1 MFKRGNV
8 HQTQCSSILSYKRS
22 EANFRTST
30 VEYLK
35 YINEKHKLHWGDI
48 KSYLVVMPGGKKFI
62 LFLLELVAFV
72 VQEQIRHREKLLGA
86 EVEAGHA
93 AELNLKRMRKQNVFF
108 KIYASAYINN
118 VDEQIVQLRDKTR
131 QLNNIFESL
140 AKETGRYKT
149 EIYTDTF
156 IASFE
161 KSNRELFEE
170 KYAKGTVMVRKLEE
184 PLVTLKEV
192 IDKFQLKEAEMKY
205 DKGRVRQA
213 LQKIFDVLPAENTA
227 NSDVFVHPTVNPMD
241 DIHLNELIIAFN
253 QIQPL
258 LENAF
263 IDVEQTRNCGELA
276 AAELS
281 ALKNEFHRI
290 ESQITN
296 LQLSLNSQMKKRTNN
311 NKHTPGNMNEDC
323 NSLMLKYVCTPPIK
337 FETINAG
344 RMDNIRLPLFA
355 DMQTKTASDPFC
367 ANISVLPRSA
377 RKVTVKDSS
386 IDMNN
391 TNNKSRIIDS
401 TQLLRTIHKSA
412 ARAQRKNSQNLST
425 TSAALLST
433 SWRERQNLFHFD
445 MESEPVVSTE
455 NTIKT
460 ISNVGDANKS
470 INRTADNNQ
479 MNGLSHIST
488 SPYTPFNSNE
498 RTRIPRTHL
507 LDAINS
513 SSGSGGSKTKVFY
526 SRRLSAVQKVQ
537 GDSLN
542 IANMSTSPS
551 GRLDALVPTTNEYVD
566 TPRLKLNDITMQEN
580 AIFIDKSDERVTT
593 VQVLEL
599 SSRCVLVSKDEQ
611 KITLNGENDQNVGN
625 TPKNQQMP
633 IQIITDNDDDLFN
646 ISDTVLKDITM

>member
-1 MFKRGNV
+1 
-8 HQTQCSSILSYKRS
+8 
-22 EANFRTST
+22 
-30 VEYLK
+30 
-35 YINEKHKLHWGDI
+35 
-48 KSYLVVMPGGKKFI
+48 
-62 LFLLELVAFV
+62 
-72 VQEQIRHREKLLGA
+72 
-86 EVEAGHA
+86 
-93 AELNLKRMRKQNVFF
+93 
-108 KIYASAYINN
+108 
-118 VDEQIVQLRDKTR
+118 
-131 QLNNIFESL
+131 
-140 AKETGRYKT
+140 
-149 EIYTDTF
+149 
-156 IASFE
+156 
-161 KSNRELFEE
+161 
-170 KYAKGTVMVRKLEE
+170 
-184 PLVTLKEV
+184 
-192 IDKFQLKEAEMKY
+192 
-205 DKGRVRQA
+205 
-213 LQKIFDVLPAENTA
+213 
-227 NSDVFVHPTVNPMD
+227 MD

-367 ANISVLPRSA
+367 ANISGTSPLAFFPCLLFNKPILIFLVLPRSA

-580 AIFIDKSDERVTT
+580 AIFID
-593 VQVLEL
+593 
-599 SSRCVLVSKDEQ
+599 VSQ
-611 KITLNGENDQNVGN
+611 SI
-625 TPKNQQMP
+625 
-633 IQIITDNDDDLFN
+633 
-646 ISDTVLKDITM
+646 